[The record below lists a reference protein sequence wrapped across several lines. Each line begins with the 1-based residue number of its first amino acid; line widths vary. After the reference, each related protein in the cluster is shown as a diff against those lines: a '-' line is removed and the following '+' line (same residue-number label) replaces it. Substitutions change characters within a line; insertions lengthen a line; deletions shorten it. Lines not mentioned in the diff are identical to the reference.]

1 MAREQTVWILS
12 GIHVHYVA
20 FDKITKLTTEEV
32 FLTVNDLHN
41 IIHIVLHAWFLSRW
55 VIPAN
60 KMGHS
65 YLRTPNSPCP
75 YEQVKQFIGAGR
87 TEGRP
92 CIVIQPLFYQSI
104 NLKGRYTCTGLHTF
118 LTEEKKG
125 KSEGRKISHKTVRV
139 TYVHP
144 DVFHPDCLK
153 EILSGQQFQDILK
166 KLRLKVTPLIEKSAH
181 PFKKVEVGEEYCTL
195 YG

>member
-41 IIHIVLHAWFLSRW
+41 IIHIVLHEWFLSRL

-75 YEQVKQFIGAGR
+75 YE
-87 TEGRP
+87 
-92 CIVIQPLFYQSI
+92 
-104 NLKGRYTCTGLHTF
+104 
-118 LTEEKKG
+118 
-125 KSEGRKISHKTVRV
+125 
-139 TYVHP
+139 
-144 DVFHPDCLK
+144 
-153 EILSGQQFQDILK
+153 
-166 KLRLKVTPLIEKSAH
+166 
-181 PFKKVEVGEEYCTL
+181 
-195 YG
+195 

>member
-1 MAREQTVWILS
+1 MAREQTVRILS
-12 GIHVHYVA
+12 EIHVHYVA

-41 IIHIVLHAWFLSRW
+41 IIHIVLHAWFLSRL

-87 TEGRP
+87 IEGRP

-118 LTEEKKG
+118 LKEERKG
-125 KSEGRKISHKTVRV
+125 KSKGQENIAQNGPCYLRASGCLPPRLFERDSIRSAISG
-139 TYVHP
+139 Y
-144 DVFHPDCLK
+144 
-153 EILSGQQFQDILK
+153 
-166 KLRLKVTPLIEKSAH
+166 IEKT
-181 PFKKVEVGEEYCTL
+181 PVEGYTTYRKVYSPI
-195 YG
+195 